1 MKTFHKLS
9 FVNLNLYTLH
19 KKTTSAR
26 MQTMSGQFEPAVVIE
41 LGQKNPG
48 DNDCTPEEMGYD
60 KAIDNSDDEVLI
72 VCSVICDENDEDV
85 EVSVDNKV
93 TTYSHEV
100 EGEQITLYSD
110 LDQYAMLMKNDQ
122 INLECASSPVFSGKT
137 ENSSSF
143 CICQICN
150 RHLRHRTS
158 MKYHVL
164 KHTGRKP
171 HTCFICDR
179 KYTLNSY
186 LKLHMKKHVSEN
198 LPCPFCDEE
207 FQSELDLRN
216 HLHTHLVDN
225 MLNIDQADG
234 VNKHNI
240 DNITETNTPD
250 ERSGFCKPGHESHG
264 ILRASSDDN
273 AEEEIGLSND
283 GYSVDSGPGGDPIF
297 MDTSEQILH
306 KDNLPNMKTTEKME
320 YEEHYKGSKDE
331 AVNLLNELK
340 ADIDQELFD
349 LQEVDDQE
357 TDECVQFLMS
367 KVSSDFKQL
376 IQKQNQDKVNHKD
389 NLLHKQDA
397 KSNIGIDSDDNIDV
411 EVDDEKFESG
421 VDHLSIKSEPRSE
434 KRSDDFKQIK
444 QIHFKTS
451 FACDVCARTFI
462 DLDTLKRHQEKH
474 AKRKFRC
481 DHCNMDFG
489 TIVINSHMIK
499 HFELLYCTICLML
512 FQEVEKFKEHI
523 EWHRGNTKSSGSGSN
538 FTTDPL
544 QCYICRTV
552 YSSQLKLRKHF
563 KRVHSRTNKV
573 PCPVC
578 SKWFDRK
585 ALITEHM
592 NVHRNKLVIPKSYA
606 SAFDGTNQKN
616 IKDEMISPFDE
627 NDSPKLNVKDF
638 KTRIRKDKKGVVK
651 IKGERE
657 DAGKLKREIKDNK
670 DLGNSSVMHCYKLQC
685 RICFK
690 TWWLKSDLIRH
701 IKGIHLKRRDVCAE
715 NFDINEYIELVT
727 VSVEPLVCD
736 HCNKKCRSRK
746 ALQEHIVSHYPKHS
760 FKCKICSNVF
770 HKRWYLKEHMYT
782 HEKKNRTLKCKVC
795 DKFFLTVETLYKH
808 CKLSHPNDPD
818 IRKNPTK
825 CRLCGIWCMST
836 LTLTGHLQS
845 IHGLIKDENKDIQ
858 L

>member
-1 MKTFHKLS
+1 
-9 FVNLNLYTLH
+9 
-19 KKTTSAR
+19 
-26 MQTMSGQFEPAVVIE
+26 MSGHLEPAVVIG
-41 LGQKNPG
+41 LSQKSPG
-48 DNDCTPEEMGYD
+48 VDDCTPEEMGLD
-60 KAIDNSDDEVLI
+60 RDIENPDDEVLI
-72 VCSVICDENDEDV
+72 VCSVICDESDGDAEMSMN
-85 EVSVDNKV
+85 NKV

-100 EGEQITLYSD
+100 DGEQITFYSD

-122 INLECASSPVFSGKT
+122 IKLDCASSPLFSDNN
-137 ENSSSF
+137 ENNSSF

-158 MKYHVL
+158 LKYHVL
-164 KHTGRKP
+164 KHTGHKP
-171 HTCFICDR
+171 HVCSMCDR
-179 KYTLNSY
+179 KYTLYSY
-186 LKLHMKKHVSEN
+186 LKLHMKKHGSEK

-207 FQSELDLRN
+207 FFSEEDLRI

-234 VNKHNI
+234 DNKHKI
-240 DNITETNTPD
+240 GSITEINTPD
-250 ERSGFCKPGHESHG
+250 ERSGISKPGHEPHG
-264 ILRASSDDN
+264 ISHTSLDDN
-273 AEEEIGLSND
+273 VEEEMGLSND
-283 GYSVDSGPGGDPIF
+283 GYSVDSGPGGYSLL
-297 MDTSEQILH
+297 MDTSEQIPH
-306 KDNLPNMKTTEKME
+306 KDTLPNMKTTEKME
-320 YEEHYKGSKDE
+320 CEEHYNGSKDE
-331 AVNLLNELK
+331 AVNLLKELK

-349 LQEVDDQE
+349 LQEVDFQE

-376 IQKQNQDKVNHKD
+376 VQKQNQDKVNHKD
-389 NLLHKQDA
+389 NLLHRQDA
-397 KSNIGIDSDDNIDV
+397 KNNLVIDSDDNIDV
-411 EVDDEKFESG
+411 EVADEKFESS

-434 KRSDDFKQIK
+434 DRSDDVKQIK
-444 QIHFKTS
+444 QNRFKTS
-451 FACDVCARTFI
+451 FACDLCARAFI

-523 EWHRGNTKSSGSGSN
+523 EWHRGNTKSSGSGTN

-627 NDSPKLNVKDF
+627 NDLPKLNVKDF

-715 NFDINEYIELVT
+715 NSDINEYIELVT

-760 FKCKICSNVF
+760 FKCKICSKVF